1 MRKKKT
7 RRMKKSKH
15 KKSLKRGGSRKYGT
29 LSFITYGDHNFSSSK
44 ERILNEAK
52 EMGCFDGII
61 KAYGPEDLSEGF
73 KQAVGNVLN
82 EERGGGYWTWRPY
95 IFMDIMSKLKD
106 NDIFLYTDA
115 GCVLQVSGV
124 NRLKEYAEMISPES
138 GKSVLCMRLRPYDQ
152 KSWTTDEI
160 FKYFNE
166 DPNGE
171 IGNAKQVLATI
182 QMYRKC
188 PESMAVIQKF
198 YDIARTRP
206 DLFTDKHNEETKRV
220 RPEFA
225 DNRHD
230 QSIFSML
237 VQTSPYNKSSVIIEE
252 EIEKYDPINVR
263 NNSYFITKPLRA
275 RRLR

>member
-1 MRKKKT
+1 MGKRKT
-7 RRMKKSKH
+7 RKMKKSKH
-15 KKSLKRGGSRKYGT
+15 TKSSKRGGSRKDAT
-29 LSFITYGDHNFSSSK
+29 LSFITYGDDKYNNQK
-44 ERILNEAK
+44 AIILRQAN
-52 EMGCFDGII
+52 EMGSFNGII
-61 KAYGPEDLSEGF
+61 QAYGPEDLSEDF
-73 KQAVGNVLN
+73 KQAVGNVIN
-82 EERGGGYWTWRPY
+82 EARGGGYWIWKPY
-95 IFMDIMSKLKD
+95 IFMDIMSKLNE
-106 NDIFLYTDA
+106 NDIFLYADA
-115 GCVLQVSGV
+115 GCVLQPSGV

-152 KSWTTDEI
+152 KTWTTNEI